1 MMKDPEQALLNLIT
15 TAEQVVTTLPK
26 SKERAAL
33 TKASYEAR
41 QHLRVPFI
49 DPEQAGKNAAKAASQ
64 RAQDLRD
71 AASKY
76 LTHPVDEADIKQ
88 MLDRTYGE
96 RDDKV
101 VDLFPKKVE
110 DPIARA
116 VRISQQLRRR

>member
-15 TAEQVVTTLPK
+15 TAEQVVATLPK

-41 QHLRVPFI
+41 QHLRIPHI
-49 DPEQAGKNAAKAASQ
+49 NPIEAAKIATITASQ

-71 AASKY
+71 AAAKY
-76 LTHPVDEADIKQ
+76 LTHPIDEVDIKL
-88 MLDRTYGE
+88 MTDRTYGE
-96 RDDKV
+96 RDNKV

-116 VRISQQLRRR
+116 VRISQQLRRT